1 MQVGEHVVRLV
12 LQLGYGSP
20 RPGNVDAWIGRL
32 DALIA
37 DLQRKYT
44 SEKKCLFLFCFFT
57 ISIGCREEVG
67 GGLILFFKEWFT
79 HKFLIL
85 IKFTQQLLDPM

>member
-1 MQVGEHVVRLV
+1 MQVGKHVVRLV

-37 DLQRKYT
+37 DLRWRHT
-44 SEKKCLFLFCFFT
+44 WKKNVCFM
-57 ISIGCREEVG
+57 SLLG
-67 GGLILFFKEWFT
+67 FF
-79 HKFLIL
+79 HN
-85 IKFTQQLLDPM
+85 

>member
-44 SEKKCLFLFCFFT
+44 SEKNVCFSFVFSQLALAT
-57 ISIGCREEVG
+57 GRKLEV
-67 GGLILFFKEWFT
+67 
-79 HKFLIL
+79 
-85 IKFTQQLLDPM
+85 D